1 MERPQ
6 PNLDI
11 VLNVVLGVR
20 VELGR
25 CTMRVSEILALG
37 AGSLVALDR
46 AAGAPVDLY
55 VNEKRV
61 AEGEL
66 VALDDRYGVRLV
78 RVFGAERA
86 AGPER
91 EAGL

>member
-1 MERPQ
+1 MDGAQ
-6 PNLDI
+6 PNLEL
-11 VLNVVLGVR
+11 VLDVVLGVR

-25 CTMRVSEILALG
+25 CTLRVRDVLALG
-37 AGSLVALDR
+37 VGSLVALER

-55 VNEKRV
+55 VNDKRV

-78 RVFGAERA
+78 RLLGAERESGA
-86 AGPER
+86 
-91 EAGL
+91 

>member
-1 MERPQ
+1 MERQ
-6 PNLDI
+6 PLNLDL

-25 CTMRVSEILALG
+25 CSLRVRDVLALG
-37 AGSLVALDR
+37 VGSLVALDR

-55 VNEKRV
+55 VNDKRV

-66 VALDDRYGVRLV
+66 IALDERYGVRIV
-78 RVFGAERA
+78 RLLGSE
-86 AGPER
+86 G
-91 EAGL
+91 EAGV

>member
-1 MERPQ
+1 MERQ
-6 PNLDI
+6 PLNLDL

-25 CTMRVSEILALG
+25 CSLRVRDVLALG
-37 AGSLVALDR
+37 VGSLVALDR

-55 VNEKRV
+55 VNDKRV

-66 VALDDRYGVRLV
+66 IALDERYGVRIV
-78 RVFGAERA
+78 RLLGSDGGA
-86 AGPER
+86 GV
-91 EAGL
+91 

>member
-1 MERPQ
+1 MDRPQ
-6 PNLDI
+6 PNLDL

-25 CTMRVSEILALG
+25 CNLRVRDVLALG
-37 AGSLVALDR
+37 VGSLVALDR

-55 VNEKRV
+55 VNDKRV

-66 VALDDRYGVRLV
+66 VALDERYGVRLV
-78 RVFGAERA
+78 RVFGNAGEA
-86 AGPER
+86 AP
-91 EAGL
+91 

>member
-1 MERPQ
+1 MERQ
-6 PNLDI
+6 PSNLDL

-25 CTMRVSEILALG
+25 CSLRVRDVLALG
-37 AGSLVALDR
+37 VGSLVALDR

-55 VNEKRV
+55 VNDKRV

-66 VALDDRYGVRLV
+66 IALDERYGVRIV
-78 RVFGAERA
+78 RLLGS
-86 AGPER
+86 ER
-91 EAGL
+91 EAGV

>member
-1 MERPQ
+1 VEASQ
-6 PNLDI
+6 PNLDL

-25 CTMRVSEILALG
+25 CRLRVRDVLALG
-37 AGSLVALDR
+37 VGSLVALDR

-55 VNEKRV
+55 VNDTCV

-66 VALDDRYGVRLV
+66 IALDERYGVRLV
-78 RVFGAERA
+78 RLFGAERESSA
-86 AGPER
+86 
-91 EAGL
+91 

>member
-1 MERPQ
+1 MDRSQ
-6 PNLDI
+6 PNLEL
-11 VLNVVLGVR
+11 VMNVVLGVR

-25 CTMRVSEILALG
+25 CSLRVRDVLALG

-55 VNEKRV
+55 VNDKRV

-66 VALDDRYGVRLV
+66 IALDERYGVRIV
-78 RVFGAERA
+78 RIL
-86 AGPER
+86 GPER
-91 EAGL
+91 DGGTESGA